1 MKLSEFST
9 DRAADIL
16 CEISVYT
23 LNILSDEEIRD
34 SLKKQTDEKKQQTA
48 GEKYAIG
55 AQKIG
60 QWIPLILKKHRDDV
74 FAILAAINGVTV
86 DAIRE
91 QNVLT
96 TMRQIRELAKDKD
109 LIDFFKSCASEAK
122 A

>member
-34 SLKKQTDEKKQQTA
+34 SLKKQDDEGKQQTA

-109 LIDFFKSCASEAK
+109 LTDFFKSCASEAK

>member
-34 SLKKQTDEKKQQTA
+34 SLKKQADEEKQQTA

-60 QWIPLILKKHRDDV
+60 QWIPLILKKHREDA
-74 FAILAAINGVTV
+74 FGILAAVNSVTV

-91 QNVLT
+91 QNVLV

>member
-23 LNILSDEEIRD
+23 LNILADEEIRD
-34 SLKKQTDEKKQQTA
+34 SLKKQTDEEKQQTA
-48 GEKYAIG
+48 GEKYAVG

-60 QWIPLILKKHRDDV
+60 QWIPLILKKHREDA
-74 FAILAAINGVTV
+74 FGILAVVNGVSI
-86 DAIRE
+86 DAIRK
-91 QNVLT
+91 QNVLA
-96 TMRQIRELAKDKD
+96 TMRQIRELAKDKN
-109 LIDFFKSCASEAK
+109 LIDFFKSCAPEAK

>member
-23 LNILSDEEIRD
+23 LNILADEEFRG
-34 SLKKQTDEKKQQTA
+34 SLKKLTDAEKPQTI

-55 AQKIG
+55 VQRIG
-60 QWIPLILKKHRDDV
+60 QWIPLLLKKHREDV
-74 FAILAAINGVTV
+74 FAILATMNGATV

-91 QNVLT
+91 QTVIV
-96 TMRQIRELAKDKD
+96 TMRQIRELAEDKE

>member
-34 SLKKQTDEKKQQTA
+34 SLKKQDDEGKQQTA

-60 QWIPLILKKHRDDV
+60 QWIPLILKKHREDA
-74 FAILAAINGVTV
+74 FGILAAINDVAV